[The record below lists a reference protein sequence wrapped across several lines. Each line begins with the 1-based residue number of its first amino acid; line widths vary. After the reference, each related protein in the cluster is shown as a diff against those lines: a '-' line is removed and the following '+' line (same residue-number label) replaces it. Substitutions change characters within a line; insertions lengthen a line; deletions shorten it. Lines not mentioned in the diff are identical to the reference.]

1 MADIKAGFFA
11 FGITLDEHRK
21 CVVRSEEG
29 EAHIVLGLSED
40 KPVKFTYKLWLSTDD
55 NDVMEKISEQKMDRF
70 AFFTQ
75 KDSQLHAQV
84 TLPFVGKYKLDISAE
99 ASGWTDSDYDVGDGD
114 SFTLLEFLI
123 LCDEAKVDCVP
134 LPENSRQEWGPGRAM
149 EQAGIVPSTHTQPVI
164 HVSMYTRGLYPLLTH
179 SLLYMY
185 VCTHGE
191 CTLHSDT
198 ICYICTCVHAWG
210 VHPTH
215 TQPVIYVS
223 VYTRGAYPPLK
234 HSLLYMEVC
243 TGGECTL
250 YSYTACYKCKYVH
263 MRSVPSTHTQPVIHV
278 SMYTQGLHP
287 PLIHSLLYM

>member
-75 KDSQLHAQV
+75 KDSHLHAQV

-179 SLLYMY
+179 SLLYVCMYTRGVYPSFRHNLLYMY
-185 VCTHGE
+185 VCTRVG
-191 CTLHSDT
+191 CTPHSYT
-198 ICYICTCVHAWG
+198 ACYICKCVHAG
-210 VHPTH
+210 SVPSTQ
-215 TQPVIYVS
+215 TQPVIY
-223 VYTRGAYPPLK
+223 G
-234 HSLLYMEVC
+234 
-243 TGGECTL
+243 
-250 YSYTACYKCKYVH
+250 
-263 MRSVPSTHTQPVIHV
+263 
-278 SMYTQGLHP
+278 SMYRRGVYPL
-287 PLIHSLLYM
+287 LIHSLLYM